1 MIQTTFVTF
10 PTFASQSSR
19 FVDVFSR
26 NKTNNKLR
34 TVYKVCHVYGYIEG
48 SRKLGANILCDVA
61 QVIEAYSDDIDA
73 IVTYDKLGRNYSV

>member
-1 MIQTTFVTF
+1 
-10 PTFASQSSR
+10 
-19 FVDVFSR
+19 
-26 NKTNNKLR
+26 
-34 TVYKVCHVYGYIEG
+34 VYKVCHVYGYIEG